1 MKLGI
6 YANWKVF
13 PVENGFY
20 VEGIHKKYLDKF
32 IDNAEM
38 VTLLCS
44 KPKNQDIPSN
54 FEFVSNQ
61 EVKVI
66 KLPYFNSYLG
76 AVKNISSIWK
86 GIKELLSSSD
96 YLYIRTPEP
105 FSWFAAILKKEQVL
119 NYHFTSNPL
128 EVLKGRMKDDYFSN
142 ILKIIVFYPEYILI
156 SISAYFNNC
165 SANGSSVIKNIP
177 FFIRGKINILIE
189 SSVLST
195 DDFSEP
201 RLLPDGAFN
210 FICVSRLQEGKGLD
224 LLIEA
229 FSKVKKENAD
239 KQLSLSIVGA
249 GPALESL
256 IYLTKIMLI
265 EDDVKFLGFVPNGTE
280 LNNVYQEHNIFI
292 NPSISE
298 TGPRTLIEAL
308 YNNLYCISTD
318 VGYVRDVMGGNDSL
332 GVLVQPN
339 SKTSLEESL
348 RLVVNNFKL
357 SNVNNIN
364 RRELIKSYTL
374 DSFITNVLKR
384 N

>member
-32 IDNAEM
+32 IDNSEM

-86 GIKELLSSSD
+86 GIKGLLSSSD

-165 SANGSSVIKNIP
+165 SANGSSVMKNIP

-265 EDDVKFLGFVPNGTE
+265 EDDVKFLGFIPNGTE

-357 SNVNNIN
+357 SNVNNVN